1 MKDVS
6 SSAASPQRR
15 SRLMRLLRP
24 LLLLGLMLL
33 LLLLAG
39 VAWIAAHFNPQT
51 QAQLMTA
58 LVRQHTG
65 RELTLS
71 ESPRLTFT
79 PSLGL
84 ALGPLS
90 LSTPAGPD
98 APARRIATAQ
108 HIHLSLDPLSLLRG
122 QTQIRRMQIDGLAL
136 WPASGSSGLRYMLPT
151 VDLSVTPAR
160 EEPVAATEPPPAPA
174 PADAPAST
182 ARTEAPTPRFTH
194 DVDLQAT
201 LLDAANKTLPLRL
214 QGRISVETGPQEN
227 HESGPALGGA
237 FHAVL
242 QGAFDQTTLALDVTR
257 AGTSP
262 VLRFDLALGTLDL
275 DRYRAQPLAQ
285 PVVRTSALDATGL
298 DVQSSQSS
306 PLVAS
311 DASASP
317 ATLVAALQDTKT
329 PPLRWLRDLGLHELD
344 AQGALRVA
352 SLKFMNVQ
360 LTHLRLQAQMR
371 EIQVRESQGRKRRR
385 IELAP
390 LTASL
395 YGGGVHGSLRINLD
409 GDEPA
414 SPYPTYLAAKLDL
427 RGVQVGPLLRDAL
440 DVRWLEGRGNVAL
453 DLRSGGGTLETLKR
467 QLNGTVG
474 VQLQEGA
481 LAMDLTGALRESL
494 GQLRKKAPPRP
505 SPSSTPTGAPS
516 GDPSRWRTSF
526 DQLRASFQIDEGV
539 ARNQDLSIQSSSLR
553 ASGSGTA
560 WMAEERL
567 DYTLRVTVAPAM
579 LQGGQSAS
587 EPDLDKLHGL
597 TVPVRLQGPFDDIQW
612 RIAYADIA
620 PTKQLRNVLKGW
632 AQDSLNSLQRLMPK
646 EKAKE

>member
-1 MKDVS
+1 MKD
-6 SSAASPQRR
+6 APR
-15 SRLMRLLRP
+15 STPSGQHRPMFRRLLRP
-24 LLLLGLMLL
+24 ILLLGLVLL
-33 LLLLAG
+33 LLLMAG

-51 QAQLMTA
+51 QAQQLTA
-58 LVRQHTG
+58 LVRLHAG
-65 RELTLS
+65 RELMLS

-90 LSTPAGPD
+90 LSTPAGVD
-98 APARRIATAQ
+98 TPARRIATAQ
-108 HIHLSLDPLSLLRG
+108 HIHLSLDPLALLRG
-122 QTQIRRMQIDGLAL
+122 QTQIRRVQIDGLTL
-136 WPASGSSGLRYMLPT
+136 WSSSAPSGQRYVLPS
-151 VDLSVTPAR
+151 VDLSLSPVQ
-160 EEPVAATEPPPAPA
+160 EEPVAAVDPSPA
-174 PADAPAST
+174 PADAPASMARADT
-182 ARTEAPTPRFTH
+182 AAPRFTR

-201 LLDAANKTLPLRL
+201 VLDSANQTLPLRL
-214 QGRISVETGPQEN
+214 QGRISVEAGPQDA
-227 HESGPALGGA
+227 HESSPLLGSA

-242 QGAFDQTTLALDVTR
+242 QGAFDQTTIALDVTR
-257 AGTSP
+257 NSTSP

-275 DRYRAQPLAQ
+275 DRYRSQPLAQ
-285 PVVRTSALDATGL
+285 SVVRTSAVDTANLAP
-298 DVQSSQSS
+298 QPSQSS

-311 DASASP
+311 DSSASP
-317 ATLVAALQDTKT
+317 AVLMAALQDAKA

-344 AQGALRVA
+344 AQGTLRVTA
-352 SLKFMNVQ
+352 LKFMNVQ
-360 LTHLRLQAQMR
+360 LAHLRLQAQMR

-427 RGVQVGPLLRDAL
+427 RGVQVGTLLRDAL

-453 DLRSGGGTLETLKR
+453 DLRSGGGTLDALKR
-467 QLNGTVG
+467 QLTGTVG
-474 VQLQEGA
+474 VQLQDGA

-494 GQLRKKAPPRP
+494 GQLRKKAAPR
-505 SPSSTPTGAPS
+505 SSSASTSTANPS
-516 GDPSRWRTSF
+516 GDPARWRTTF

-553 ASGSGTA
+553 VGGSGTA
-560 WMAEERL
+560 WVAEERL
-567 DYTLRVTVAPAM
+567 DYTLRVTVAPSV
-579 LQGGQSAS
+579 LQGEKSSS
-587 EPDLDKLHGL
+587 EPDLEKLHGL
-597 TVPVRLQGPFDDIQW
+597 TVPVRLQGPFENIQW

-620 PTKQLRNVLKGW
+620 PTKQLRNALKGW
-632 AQDSLNSLQRLMPK
+632 AQDSLNTLQRLTPQ